1 MRRNH
6 KRAAEGE
13 GRGTETGP
21 TGSLGTPGVSTV
33 KGSLGSEII
42 ARVVLSQAEKSAISF
57 WLSAIR

>member
-6 KRAAEGE
+6 SRATEGE
-13 GRGTETGP
+13 GWATEPETEP
-21 TGSLGTPGVSTV
+21 TGSAGTLVVSAV

-57 WLSAIR
+57 WL